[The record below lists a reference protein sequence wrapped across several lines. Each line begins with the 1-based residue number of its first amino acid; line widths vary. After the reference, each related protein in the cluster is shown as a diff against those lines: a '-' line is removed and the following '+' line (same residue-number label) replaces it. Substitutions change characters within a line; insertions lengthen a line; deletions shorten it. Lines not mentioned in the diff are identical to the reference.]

1 MEPNVVVDVIGW
13 LGVAG
18 LLVAYGLVSAKKLA
32 GDSAIYQSLN
42 LLGAG
47 LLIVN
52 SFYYG
57 AFPSV
62 GINVVWVVIAIF
74 TLVSSRVTGRGVGQG
89 GKRTDAG

>member
-1 MEPNVVVDVIGW
+1 MESSLLIDVMGW

-18 LLVAYGLVSAKKLA
+18 LLAAYGLVSAKKLA
-32 GDSAIYQSLN
+32 GDSVIYQSLN

-47 LLIVN
+47 LLIAN

-62 GINVVWVVIAIF
+62 GINVIWVAIAIY
-74 TLVSSRVTGRGVGQG
+74 TLVSSRFTRRETG
-89 GKRTDAG
+89 

>member
-1 MEPNVVVDVIGW
+1 MEPNLLIDMIGW

-18 LLVAYGLVSAKKLA
+18 LLTAYGLVSAKKLA
-32 GDSAIYQSLN
+32 GDSAVYQWLN

-62 GINVVWVVIAIF
+62 GINVVWITIAVY
-74 TLVSSRVTGRGVGQG
+74 TLVNRGLASKGRE
-89 GKRTDAG
+89 

>member
-1 MEPNVVVDVIGW
+1 MESNLLIDVIGW

-18 LLVAYGLVSAKKLA
+18 LVAAYGLVSAKKLT
-32 GDSAIYQSLN
+32 GDSVLYQSLN

-47 LLIVN
+47 LLIAN

-62 GINVVWVVIAIF
+62 GINVIWITIAIHTLF
-74 TLVSSRVTGRGVGQG
+74 TRRLARSDKG
-89 GKRTDAG
+89 

>member
-1 MEPNVVVDVIGW
+1 MESNLLIDIIGW

-18 LLVAYGLVSAKKLA
+18 LLTAYGLVSAKKLV
-32 GDSAIYQSLN
+32 GDSAVYQWLN

-62 GINVVWVVIAIF
+62 GINVVWITIAVY
-74 TLVSSRVTGRGVGQG
+74 TLISRAVGRS
-89 GKRTDAG
+89 RE

>member
-1 MEPNVVVDVIGW
+1 MESNLLIDLIGW

-18 LLVAYGLVSAKKLA
+18 LVGAYGLVSAKKLA
-32 GDSAIYQSLN
+32 GDSVLYQSLN

-47 LLIVN
+47 LLIAN

-62 GINVVWVVIAIF
+62 GINVIWITIAVY
-74 TLVSSRVTGRGVGQG
+74 TLIARRLARSDVG
-89 GKRTDAG
+89 

>member
-1 MEPNVVVDVIGW
+1 MESNLAIDLIGW

-18 LLVAYGLVSAKKLA
+18 LLVGYGLVSAKRLA
-32 GDSAIYQSLN
+32 GDSPVYQLLN
-42 LLGAG
+42 LVGAG

-62 GINVVWVVIAIF
+62 GINVVWITIAAY
-74 TLVSSRVTGRGVGQG
+74 TLGSRWLGERRRG
-89 GKRTDAG
+89 

>member
-1 MEPNVVVDVIGW
+1 MESNLVIDVIGW

-18 LLVAYGLVSAKKLA
+18 LVSAYGLVSAKRLA
-32 GDSAIYQSLN
+32 GDSAIYQLLN

-47 LLIVN
+47 LLIAN

-62 GINVVWVVIAIF
+62 GINVVWTAIAVY
-74 TLVSSRVTGRGVGQG
+74 TLVSQRRSHRDTG
-89 GKRTDAG
+89 

>member
-1 MEPNVVVDVIGW
+1 MESNLLVDLIGW

-18 LLVAYGLVSAKKLA
+18 LLTAYGLVSAKRFA
-32 GDSAIYQSLN
+32 GDSAVYQGLN

-62 GINVVWVVIAIF
+62 GINLVWITIAMYALIRGG
-74 TLVSSRVTGRGVGQG
+74 TAGRS
-89 GKRTDAG
+89 TD

>member
-1 MEPNVVVDVIGW
+1 MESSLLIDVIGW

-18 LLVAYGLVSAKKLA
+18 LLVAYGLVSAKRLA
-32 GDSAIYQSLN
+32 GDSVIYQSLN

-62 GINVVWVVIAIF
+62 GINVVWVAIAILSLARSRF
-74 TLVSSRVTGRGVGQG
+74 TRRESG
-89 GKRTDAG
+89 

>member
-1 MEPNVVVDVIGW
+1 MKPSVLIDVVGW

-47 LLIVN
+47 LLIAN

-62 GINVVWVVIAIF
+62 GINVIWVAIAVY
-74 TLVSSRVTGRGVGQG
+74 TLVSRGLA
-89 GKRTDAG
+89 RRDSD